1 MLGLVFTA
9 QKVTPLASYGF
20 GMIAFFV
27 LPLLAFEIWLDR
39 AHSVR
44 RLEVA
49 PWGWRAAAYCYL
61 AFMLIVFPPPVFG
74 QFIYFQF

>member
-1 MLGLVFTA
+1 
-9 QKVTPLASYGF
+9 
-20 GMIAFFV
+20 MIAFFV